1 LIDGIGV
8 RVLSWINSVRAKP
21 ADAGLEKWRET
32 LNQLESVS
40 LGRRDLSVA
49 FSWSL
54 FNWIADVA
62 CLGFAAYA
70 AGGNASVAGLTVAY
84 AAARA
89 VGSIPLM
96 PGGLLVV
103 EAVLVPGL
111 VSSGM
116 SLPNAISAMLI
127 YRAISWLLI
136 AAIGW
141 VLFFF
146 MFRTENEVDADALET
161 DTETDA
167 AADTET
173 DTEPGAGPAAVQPSG
188 DSAPAQSESENAAAS
203 ADAALQGPLPPPDPT
218 SKTGETSAIRERRGA
233 QFGDATT

>member
-1 LIDGIGV
+1 M
-8 RVLSWINSVRAKP
+8 
-21 ADAGLEKWRET
+21 
-32 LNQLESVS
+32 
-40 LGRRDLSVA
+40 A

-70 AGGNASVAGLTVAY
+70 AGDNVSVAGLTVAY

-89 VGSIPLM
+89 VGTIPLM

-116 SLPNAISAMLI
+116 SLPDAISAMLI
-127 YRAISWLLI
+127 YRLISWLLI

-146 MFRTENEVDADALET
+146 LFRTENDVDADA
-161 DTETDA
+161 
-167 AADTET
+167 
-173 DTEPGAGPAAVQPSG
+173 AGEQPSVEEG
-188 DSAPAQSESENAAAS
+188 PDATSEEPPSHNS
-203 ADAALQGPLPPPDPT
+203 ADAALQGPLPPIESDP
-218 SKTGETSAIRERRGA
+218 ERHPA
-233 QFGDATT
+233 DP